1 MPARKGKGRGKPQG
15 VGLVAGEEDVMPPAT
30 DTDTD
35 TATATATDTD
45 TFKLPR
51 MNWTIAEWYSL
62 SPQEQRQIK
71 DSMGP
76 GWWTPPDV
84 VLGPTDMGFT
94 VDDIERLEAGDMMGA
109 SPQVLQRLYKI
120 RDQVEAWNALSSEEQ
135 TEVRNSIESLY
146 ETTPTPTDTTPTP
159 TDTPTP
165 TPTDTPPG
173 AGNQEG
179 VDASVAAA
187 LEAAGLTGFNFSD
200 FMTAADAEE
209 LFKNTLPID
218 YETLQKMGEKDWM
231 PENWT
236 PTMQAMIDK
245 SLGNI
250 PDQNYIDQATLDAQ
264 LAGYPSAAEIQKL
277 LEEQGWGAIGDPF
290 GGALSDYSTTTAIQQ
305 MIKDNLA
312 LGLSADDIFTM
323 IKDAF
328 GETMSDD
335 DIMAAIATA
344 QEGQYTSLMDEVNAL
359 IAESLANGMSE
370 EEILALIQAEYG
382 DQMSD
387 EDILNAIA
395 EGQQGIYD
403 TMMAEVN
410 KLIADALT
418 QGMSPE
424 QIAALIKEQFGDQ
437 MTDDEI
443 LTAITDAQAGVPTIQ
458 EIEAMI
464 AQALLDGVSP
474 EDIAIM
480 ISDYVGD
487 SGLLSADDIA
497 TMIADA
503 IAGIGTTTG
512 GDALTSDAVQQ
523 MIDAAITGL
532 PAGLSTEDV
541 QAMLGE
547 SGYMGDTGVQGLI
560 DAALQ
565 GSLGEGGSISQAIQA
580 ALAATGGGAGTGTDI
595 DTGTYTSPYGTY
607 TSPYGD
613 VDPYALMHNPWYGTT
628 PFAGGTTTGAEDP
641 TGLGDLDLGNPANYN
656 FDIST
661 EYDEDLFS

>member
-1 MPARKGKGRGKPQG
+1 MSNGNQ
-15 VGLVAGEEDVMPPAT
+15 
-30 DTDTD
+30 
-35 TATATATDTD
+35 
-45 TFKLPR
+45 LPR

-277 LEEQGWGAIGDPF
+277 LEEQGWGALGGDPF
-290 GGALSDYSTTTAIQQ
+290 GGALSGYSTTTAIQQ
-305 MIKDNLA
+305 MIQQMIKDNLA
-312 LGLSADDIFTM
+312 QGLSADDIFTL
-323 IKDAF
+323 IQEQF
-328 GETMSDD
+328 GETMTDD
-335 DIMAAIATA
+335 EILQAIATA

-359 IAESLANGMSE
+359 IAESLASGMTE
-370 EEILALIQAEYG
+370 QEIIDLITAQYG
-382 DQMSD
+382 DQMSP

-410 KLIADALT
+410 ALIAQALT
-418 QGMSPE
+418 DGLSPE
-424 QIAALIKEQFGDQ
+424 QIAEMIKEQFGDQ

-443 LTAITDAQAGVPTIQ
+443 LTAIADAQAGVPTIQ

-464 AQALLDGVSP
+464 AQALLDGISP
-474 EDIAIM
+474 EDIATM

-523 MIDAAITGL
+523 MINAAITGL

-541 QAMLGE
+541 QTMLGE

-565 GSLGEGGSISQAIQA
+565 GSLGEGGSISAAIQA
-580 ALAATGGGAGTGTDI
+580 ALAATGGGAGTGTDV

-613 VDPYALMHNPWYGTT
+613 VDPYALMFNPWYGTT

-641 TGLGDLDLGNPANYN
+641 TGLGDLDLGNPADYN